1 MKKKIKGKNPEK
13 HKCVL
18 VIGDSG
24 GPYRDEFLMLNKD
37 EKTIKMKVKLADMEK
52 LAQYPRDGSW
62 EFGTRA
68 GKSFRYRS
76 ENDVENKRWFDLL
89 DGFVNKRGGVNGNNP
104 STIQALV
111 LQPPSSQTNSNNNS
125 FAMQPENNNARNDS
139 NKSQQ
144 QQQQQQQPIIGSII
158 L

>member
-1 MKKKIKGKNPEK
+1 M
-13 HKCVL
+13 L

-111 LQPPSSQTNSNNNS
+111 LQPPNNQAPPSQTSSNNNS
-125 FAMQPENNNARNDS
+125 FDMQPQNNNARNDS

-144 QQQQQQQPIIGSII
+144 QQQQQPIIGSII